1 MLLDHADIIMITH
14 CDGIIFS

>member
-1 MLLDHADIIMITH
+1 MLLDHAMITH